1 MERSEQT
8 QDRMTVDKSPLRS
21 KPLNEQ
27 NGLSATVTLKWRS
40 VRYYSFAMR
49 KIFLRRSAN
58 IFVLFISLSAIA
70 SDKHTA
76 SRCDKPREIL
86 SAPQLSK
93 EEQSKARKI
102 RAQGM
107 VDISISEDG
116 DVIEAKVVRAS
127 SREAVDLL
135 LSFARSAKFKPRTG
149 CGTTHTAI
157 NYTLAGQ

>member
-1 MERSEQT
+1 
-8 QDRMTVDKSPLRS
+8 
-21 KPLNEQ
+21 
-27 NGLSATVTLKWRS
+27 
-40 VRYYSFAMR
+40 MR
-49 KIFLRRSAN
+49 KIFLRCSAN
-58 IFVLFISLSAIA
+58 IFIFVLLAAFISLSAIA

-76 SRCDKPREIL
+76 SPCAKPREIL

-93 EEQSKARKI
+93 EEQAKARKI

>member
-1 MERSEQT
+1 
-8 QDRMTVDKSPLRS
+8 
-21 KPLNEQ
+21 
-27 NGLSATVTLKWRS
+27 
-40 VRYYSFAMR
+40 MR

-58 IFVLFISLSAIA
+58 IFVLLAAFISSSAIGG
-70 SDKHTA
+70 DKHTA
-76 SRCDKPREIL
+76 SPCDKPREIV

-93 EEQSKARKI
+93 EEQAKARKI

-135 LSFARSAKFKPRTG
+135 LAFARSAKFKPRTG